1 MSRSAS
7 KSKGAADQ
15 PAITYEESKRLA
27 QDSDAAVRIEL
38 ARREDVRAEIL
49 YYLAE
54 DVSPEVRC
62 EIAANRKTPSQADL
76 LLARD
81 KDEAVRRQLA
91 QKIALLMPDLDADQ
105 LRQAHAHVV
114 EVLQVLAEDQATRV
128 RQIVAETLKDLASAP
143 PDVIRRLARDVEEV
157 VACPVLEFSPLL
169 TDEDLIGI
177 IGGGCVPGKL
187 RAISRRHGVG
197 EQVVDAIVAAD
208 DQTAISALL
217 ANSSAQIREETLSNL
232 VDTALD
238 VPVWHEPLVKRPI
251 LPKGA
256 IQKLAGFV
264 AASLLELLQ
273 ARKDLDKKTARAV
286 AKEVDR
292 RLKNGETADAAAES
306 PAKRAKRLLD
316 AGSLEDEAL
325 TRALNSGD
333 RDLVRHGLALRAEL
347 SIGLVDHILTA
358 RSAKGVT
365 ALAWK
370 AGCSMR
376 FASQLQLRMGGIS
389 PAQALNPR
397 AGTDYPLTT
406 DEMTWQIEFF
416 QSLAG

>member
-1 MSRSAS
+1 MARSAR
-7 KSKGAADQ
+7 KNKPGVAAS
-15 PAITYEESKRLA
+15 ISYEESKRLM
-27 QDSDAAVRIEL
+27 QDSDMAVRTEL
-38 ARREDVRAEIL
+38 AGREDIRPEVL

-54 DVSPEVRC
+54 DTSPEVRRQ
-62 EIAANRKTPSQADL
+62 IAANRRTPGQADL

-81 KDEAVRRQLA
+81 ADEAVRRQLA
-91 QKIALLMPDLDADQ
+91 HKIALLMPDLDAEQ
-105 LRQAHAHVV
+105 LRQAHQHVV
-114 EVLQVLAEDQATRV
+114 EVLEVLAQDQAMRV
-128 RQIVAETLKDLASAP
+128 RQILSDTLKDLASAP
-143 PDVIRRLARDVEEV
+143 PGVIQRLARDAEEV

-169 TDEDLIGI
+169 SDEDLIEI
-177 IGGGCVPGKL
+177 IDGGGRVPGKL
-187 RAISRRHGVG
+187 RAISRRYGVG
-197 EQVVDAIVAAD
+197 EQIADAIVATD
-208 DQTAISALL
+208 EQSAISELL
-217 ANSSAQIREETLSNL
+217 ANSSAQIREETLNGL
-232 VDTALD
+232 VDSALD
-238 VPVWHEPLVKRPI
+238 VTAWHEPLVKRPS
-251 LPKGA
+251 LPLAA

-292 RLKNGETADAAAES
+292 RLKDGGGKDSAES
-306 PAKRAKRLLD
+306 PEERAQRLHKS
-316 AGSLEDEAL
+316 GGLEDEAL

-333 RDLVRHGLALRAEL
+333 RDLVRHGLSVRAEL
-347 SIGLVDHILTA
+347 PIGLIDHILAA

-389 PAQALNPR
+389 PSQVLNAR
-397 AGTDYPLTT
+397 AGTDYPLTPE
-406 DEMTWQIEFF
+406 EMTWQIEFF

>member
-1 MSRSAS
+1 
-7 KSKGAADQ
+7 
-15 PAITYEESKRLA
+15 
-27 QDSDAAVRIEL
+27 
-38 ARREDVRAEIL
+38 
-49 YYLAE
+49 
-54 DVSPEVRC
+54 
-62 EIAANRKTPSQADL
+62 
-76 LLARD
+76 
-81 KDEAVRRQLA
+81 
-91 QKIALLMPDLDADQ
+91 
-105 LRQAHAHVV
+105 
-114 EVLQVLAEDQATRV
+114 
-128 RQIVAETLKDLASAP
+128 
-143 PDVIRRLARDVEEV
+143 
-157 VACPVLEFSPLL
+157 
-169 TDEDLIGI
+169 
-177 IGGGCVPGKL
+177 
-187 RAISRRHGVG
+187 
-197 EQVVDAIVAAD
+197 
-208 DQTAISALL
+208 
-217 ANSSAQIREETLSNL
+217 
-232 VDTALD
+232 
-238 VPVWHEPLVKRPI
+238 
-251 LPKGA
+251 
-256 IQKLAGFV
+256 
-264 AASLLELLQ
+264 
-273 ARKDLDKKTARAV
+273 V